1 MIMDIPNAFIQA
13 GIPKRKK
20 GDRIIM
26 KIRGR
31 LVDWLIEISPE
42 TYQDK
47 VVVENGVKVLYL
59 EIVRAIY
66 GMLEAALMWYR
77 RLQTDLEMEEY
88 KFHEYDPCIVMKV
101 IGGKQHLVRFHVDD
115 ILSSHED
122 SKVNDNFALWA

>member
-1 MIMDIPNAFIQA
+1 MLITRKKRGEVKSRLAYNGKPTRGWIKDEEKALPTVLTESLFITCAIDSHEGRDIMIMDIPNAFIQA

-59 EIVRAIY
+59 EIVRVIY
-66 GMLEAALMWYR
+66 GMLEAALM
-77 RLQTDLEMEEY
+77 
-88 KFHEYDPCIVMKV
+88 
-101 IGGKQHLVRFHVDD
+101 
-115 ILSSHED
+115 
-122 SKVNDNFALWA
+122 